1 MSSDPPR
8 TSGLIEPTILA
19 LAALAI
25 LIVDQASKAAVAAS
39 IGIGERVTI
48 IGQFVELW
56 HAQNR
61 GAAFSLFQGGTLF
74 FLAVTVLAV
83 GMIGYFY
90 RTFRGRS
97 LMLQAVLGVILGG
110 TLGNLVDR
118 VRLGYVTDFVS
129 VGIGDLRWPTFN
141 VADASIV
148 LGIGVTVTYLMLTDP
163 ARREAGA

>member
-8 TSGLIEPTILA
+8 TGGLIEPTVLA
-19 LAALAI
+19 LTALVI
-25 LIVDQASKAAVAAS
+25 LVADQASKAAVAAS
-39 IGIGERVTI
+39 IGLGERVAV
-48 IGQFVELW
+48 IGRYFELW

-61 GAAFSLFQGGTLF
+61 GAAFSLFQGGTILF
-74 FLAVTVLAV
+74 FAVTVVAV

-97 LMLQAVLGVILGG
+97 LWLHAVLGVVLGG
-110 TLGNLVDR
+110 TLGNLLDR

-129 VGIGDLRWPTFN
+129 IGIGEVRFPAFN

-148 LGIGVTVTYLMLTDP
+148 LGIGGLLIYLMLTDP
-163 ARREAGA
+163 SRRKADA